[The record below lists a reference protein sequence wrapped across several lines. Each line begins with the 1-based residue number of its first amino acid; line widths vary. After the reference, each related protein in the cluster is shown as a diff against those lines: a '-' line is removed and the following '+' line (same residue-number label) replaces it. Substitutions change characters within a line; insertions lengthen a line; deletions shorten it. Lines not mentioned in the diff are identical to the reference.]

1 MSLTDLSRSDLEAAL
16 EQAHADYEAFAGRG
30 LALDITRGKPSAEQ
44 LDLAADLL
52 TNVTADDCLSPSGV
66 DVRNYGGLDGL
77 IELREIF
84 GQLLRVP
91 APQLLAQGN
100 SSLTLMHQALSFAC
114 LFGTSAGTTPWAQ
127 QPRRILCPVPG
138 YDRHFDLAEA
148 LGFELVSVAMD
159 DEGPVLEQVEEL
171 VATDPTI
178 KGMWLV
184 PMYSNPTGITIS
196 AERAR
201 RLVAMKTAAED
212 FKLLWDNAYA
222 LHHLRQPHAE
232 VLDILSLAAEAGNP
246 DRVWIFAST
255 SKVTHAG
262 AGVAFFGASD
272 ADISWFTGHLAAA
285 SIGPDKVNQLRH
297 LRFFGDADGV
307 VDHMVKHA
315 EILRPKFEAVTRI
328 LGQRLGDDDIATWTD
343 PNGGYFVTVSVMP
356 GTADRVV
363 KLAAEAGVK
372 LTPAGST
379 HPYKLDPDNAVI
391 RVAPSMPTLED
402 VETAVEGFAV
412 CVRLAACEKL
422 LAED

>member
-1 MSLTDLSRSDLEAAL
+1 MSLSDLSRSELEAEL
-16 EQAHADYEAFAGRG
+16 TRAHADYEAFAGRG
-30 LALDITRGKPSAEQ
+30 LALDITRGKPSVQQ
-44 LDLAADLL
+44 LDLADALL
-52 TNVTADDCLSPSGV
+52 TSVTGDDCTSPSVV
-66 DVRNYGGLDGL
+66 DVRNYGGLEGL

-84 GQLLRVP
+84 AELLKVP
-91 APQLLAQGN
+91 AAQLLAQGN

-114 LFGTSAGTTPWAQ
+114 LFGTSVGTTPWAQ

-138 YDRHFDLAEA
+138 YDRHFRLAEA
-148 LGFELVSVAMD
+148 LGFELVSVEMD
-159 DEGPVLEQVEEL
+159 ADGPVIEQVEEL

-184 PMYSNPTGITIS
+184 PLYSNPTGITIS
-196 AERAR
+196 EDRAR
-201 RLVAMKTAAED
+201 RLVEMKTAAED

-222 LHHLRQPHAE
+222 LHHLSEPHAE
-232 VLDILSLAAEAGNP
+232 VLDILALAAAAGNP

-262 AGVAFFGASD
+262 AGVAFFGASE
-272 ADISWFTGHLAAA
+272 ADVAWFTGHLGAG

-297 LRFFGDADGV
+297 LRFFGDAAGV
-307 VDHMVKHA
+307 VEHMKAHA

-328 LGQRLGDDDIATWTD
+328 LSDRLGGDGIATWTE
-343 PNGGYFVTVSVMP
+343 PKGGYFVTVSVLP

-363 KLAAEAGVK
+363 ELAADAGVK

-379 HPYKLDPDNAVI
+379 HPYKLDPDNRVI
-391 RVAPSMPTLED
+391 RVAPSMPTLAE
-402 VETAVEGFAV
+402 VETAVEGFAA

-422 LAED
+422 LAAD